1 MSWPPELV
9 ALRINR
15 GLADEKMGSDLAFA
29 REQVHRMG
37 DDVDAVIAELRELAA
52 GVYPP
57 MPAGGGLSAAVRS
70 AALRSPVPAR
80 LSVAGSDWYPEEVEP
95 RPTSAVSRRFRT

>member
-52 GVYPP
+52 GVYPS
-57 MPAGGGLSAAVRS
+57 MLAGGGLSAALRS
-70 AALRSPVPAR
+70 AAQRSQVEEFDSSIDRAV
-80 LSVAGSDWYPEEVEP
+80 LSAAE
-95 RPTSAVSRRFRT
+95 RAVTWRES